1 MELLRLKCPVCHSS
15 DIQYHSPYSTKS
27 HGDRVIY
34 KCTHC
39 PIYFSETKKTLL
51 EGLKT
56 PVSVIWQVLKARTE
70 GMGLNAAARTF
81 EKAKNT
87 ILAWERK
94 FVDLHR
100 VLFLYALVHAF
111 LELVLEG
118 DEVYTKVQKNVPP
131 DQSLGWTIVL
141 MDRASRFIWALECGK
156 KDRRLFQ
163 KAIKTLDQMARQTHN
178 LSLFTDGERRYGN
191 LLFEICYALVHNGK
205 PGRPKK
211 TFKRGVHVR
220 IKNKGSQAHKK
231 GRKRP
236 KDQSPW
242 QEHPATA
249 RVIAE
254 TDIHANHAEAF
265 FSALRRKCA
274 TFRRKTNMYAKSTK
288 GLQRLLRVYWV
299 VHNFLRVHFSTREV
313 PAVALGI
320 LERRLSVQEIFQIQM
335 A

>member
-1 MELLRLKCPVCHSS
+1 MELLQLKCPVCHSA
-15 DIQYHSPYSTKS
+15 DIKYHSPSTTKN
-27 HGDRVIY
+27 HGIRVMY
-34 KCTHC
+34 KCATC
-39 PIYFSETKKTLL
+39 PACFSETKNTLL

-56 PVSVIWQVLKARTE
+56 PVSVIWQVVKARTE

-94 FVDLHR
+94 FIDLHQ
-100 VLFLYALVHAF
+100 VLFLYALVHEF
-111 LELVLEG
+111 LELVIEG
-118 DEVYTKVQKNVPP
+118 DEAYTKVQKNVPP
-131 DQSLGWTIVL
+131 DQSSGWTIL
-141 MDRASRFIWALECGK
+141 LLDRASRFIWEIECGK
-156 KDRRLFQ
+156 QDRKLFH
-163 KAIKTLDQMARQTHN
+163 KAIKSWDKMARQTHD
-178 LSLFTDGERRYGN
+178 LRIFPDGERRYGN
-191 LLFEICYALVHNGK
+191 LLFEICYELVHNGK

-211 TFKRGVHVR
+211 TFKRGVHFR
-220 IKNKGSQAHKK
+220 IKNKGTQAHKK

-236 KDQSPW
+236 KYQSPW
-242 QEHPATA
+242 REHPETA
-249 RVIAE
+249 RTITE

-274 TFRRKTNMYAKSTK
+274 TFRRKTNMYAKATT

-299 VHNFLRVHFSTREV
+299 VHNFLRVHFTTREV
-313 PAVALGI
+313 PAVALGL

>member
-1 MELLRLKCPVCHSS
+1 MELLRRKCPVCHSA
-15 DIQYHSPYSTKS
+15 DIRYHSIYTTKNCGS
-27 HGDRVIY
+27 RVMDT
-34 KCTHC
+34 CATC
-39 PIYFSETKKTLL
+39 PACFSETKNTLL

-56 PVSVIWQVLKARTE
+56 PVSVIWHVLKARTE

-81 EKAKNT
+81 DKAKNT
-87 ILAWERK
+87 ILSWERK
-94 FVDLHR
+94 FVALHQ
-100 VLFLYALVHAF
+100 VLLLYALVHEF
-111 LELVLEG
+111 LESVIEG
-118 DEVYTKVQKNVPP
+118 DEAYTKVQKNVPP
-131 DQSLGWTIVL
+131 DQSRGWTILL
-141 MDRASRFIWALECGK
+141 MDRASRFIWALDCGK

-163 KAIKTLDQMARQTHN
+163 KAIKTLDKIARQTPN
-178 LSLFTDGERRYGN
+178 LNIFTDGERRYGN
-191 LLFEICYALVHNGK
+191 LLFEICHELVNNGK

-220 IKNKGSQAHKK
+220 IKNKGSQVHKK

-236 KDQSPW
+236 KYQSPW
-242 QEHPATA
+242 REHPETA
-249 RVIAE
+249 RTIAE

-265 FSALRRKCA
+265 WSALRRRCA

-299 VHNFLRVHFSTREV
+299 VHNFLRVHFTTREV

-320 LERRLSVQEIFQIQM
+320 LERRLSVQEMFQIHM